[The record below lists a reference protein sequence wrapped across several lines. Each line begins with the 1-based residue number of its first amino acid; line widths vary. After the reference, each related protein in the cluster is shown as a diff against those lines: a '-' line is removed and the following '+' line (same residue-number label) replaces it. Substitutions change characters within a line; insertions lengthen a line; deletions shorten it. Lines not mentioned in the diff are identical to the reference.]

1 MFGFFSVAFISRP
14 KSRLTDTNMLVSCD
28 SIVRTSE
35 VENICQQI
43 NASLNIYKFH
53 VKTHQRHT
61 NILSLTRL
69 TLTLTRVFYYF
80 TTNWKHFLFLQVK
93 QIAPA
98 AHRKQQLFFS
108 YLISVRLDVGPAQSL
123 WESWHIWCHTKHMP
137 HIPHLTHACI
147 AKWQDVS
154 FSNYIK
160 LYDLLLYFS
169 VISRR
174 WLIKNQN
181 IILEELLLFT
191 EIFGEYCIHSSS
203 EFA

>member
-14 KSRLTDTNMLVSCD
+14 KSRLTETNMFASCD

-53 VKTHQRHT
+53 VKTHQDTSKTHKYLEFNTSDT
-61 NILSLTRL
+61 NTHACILLFYNKL
-69 TLTLTRVFYYF
+69 KTLSIF
-80 TTNWKHFLFLQVK
+80 TSQTNCT
-93 QIAPA
+93 
-98 AHRKQQLFFS
+98 RKQQLFFS